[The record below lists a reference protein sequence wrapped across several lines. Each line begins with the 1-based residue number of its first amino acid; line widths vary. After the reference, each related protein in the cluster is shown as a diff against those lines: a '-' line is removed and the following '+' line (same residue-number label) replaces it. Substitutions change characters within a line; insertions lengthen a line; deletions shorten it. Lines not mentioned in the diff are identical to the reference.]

1 MGEEVAEAA
10 YAVEGVAND
19 QKRPSLPDDLEGA
32 GQRALLVGVVAGKSH
47 ASILAHVCSVT
58 EPTAIVEVVRSL
70 NEEGRSPLPALAA
83 ADDDLDGFA
92 PTTGS

>member
-1 MGEEVAEAA
+1 
-10 YAVEGVAND
+10 
-19 QKRPSLPDDLEGA
+19 
-32 GQRALLVGVVAGKSH
+32 
-47 ASILAHVCSVT
+47 VT